1 MSAPAF
7 ALLVEEHWRDVA
19 RLARALAGP
28 LDGDDVAQQAW
39 AQALAA
45 YPPAGGLRDPRAWLL
60 VVTSRCATDLHR
72 ARTRR
77 PVPVEEV
84 PEVPLDG
91 ADPAD
96 GELPGADPALWAA
109 VRALPERQRTALALR
124 YVTDLDHAAVARALG
139 TTPGA
144 TRRLVSDAL
153 AALRRELG
161 ARAARAPTGAGRRD
175 DEGREEVGRGARA

>member
-1 MSAPAF
+1 MSAPPF

-28 LDGDDVAQQAW
+28 VDGDDVAQQAW

-45 YPPAGGLRDPRAWLL
+45 YPPPGGLRDPRAWLL
-60 VVTSRCATDLHR
+60 VVTSRCATDVHR
-72 ARTRR
+72 ARARR

-84 PEVPLDG
+84 PEATAG
-91 ADPAD
+91 GDPAD
-96 GELPGADPALWAA
+96 GELAGADPAVWAA

-124 YVTDLDHAAVARALG
+124 YVVDADHATVARALG

-161 ARAARAPTGAGRRD
+161 AGGHGDELGAGGHG
-175 DEGREEVGRGARA
+175 DEGDGR